1 MPTPPIS
8 DEVIAERVAAYLA
21 NDKNQVRA
29 AAALG
34 IARETLQNTLRH
46 AAERGFLGTKP
57 VLPGFRLSKT
67 TSVTDADGNV
77 VREFVQQKAGEAA
90 PYEMPD
96 GFTLKRDSAYLDG
109 EGRRV
114 GGWKISEPDKVAQMA
129 AMRAAVQGFKDEL
142 PRSEI
147 VQAPAHTLSDLLCQ
161 YTITDAHLG
170 ALAWNEETRG
180 GDYDLSIGERLIKD
194 WFAAA
199 IASAPA
205 ARRAVFAQ
213 MGDFLHYD
221 SFKSITPEHGHL
233 LDGDTRYPKM
243 VRAAIRVVRAVIRM
257 LLEKHERVD
266 VIMSDA
272 NHDPSSEVWL
282 REMFAEFLGDD
293 PRVAVDTTPGSYNV
307 LEHGLVSL
315 YYHHG
320 HRRNPSNVDSVFV
333 GKFREVYGRTKF
345 SYGHV
350 GHKHA
355 DELKSTN
362 LMKVEQHETL
372 AAPDAY
378 AANGGWLSG
387 RSAKV
392 ITYSSKYG
400 EVGRFTLTPE
410 MVAGAY
416 DAANDNQP
424 AKEQAA

>member
-1 MPTPPIS
+1 MNPEDIES
-8 DEVIAERVAAYLA
+8 AVAAYREHGEKQAAADSLGWTRSRLRRHLA
-21 NDKNQVRA
+21 RA
-29 AAALG
+29 AEIGL
-34 IARETLQNTLRH
+34 
-46 AAERGFLGTKP
+46 LGTDP
-57 VLPGFRLSKT
+57 VLPGFRLTKT
-67 TSVTDADGNV
+67 TTVTNQDGDV
-77 VREFVQQKAGEAA
+77 VREFVTQKAGESED
-90 PYEMPD
+90 YVVPD

-109 EGRRV
+109 AGRRV
-114 GGWKISEPDKVAQMA
+114 GGWKISEPSRQAAMA
-129 AMRAAVQGFKDEL
+129 AMRAAVEAFKDEL
-142 PRSEI
+142 PR
-147 VQAPAHTLSDLLCQ
+147 APSVAPPAYTFADILCQ

-170 ALAWNEETRG
+170 ALAWNEETGG
-180 GDYDLSIGERLIKD
+180 GDYDLAIGERLILD

-199 IASAPA
+199 IGMSPPS
-205 ARRAVFAQ
+205 RRAVFAQ
-213 MGDFLHYD
+213 LGDFLHYD

-257 LLEKHERVD
+257 LLEKHETVD

-282 REMFAEFLGDD
+282 REMFAAFYDHE
-293 PRVAVDTTPGSYNV
+293 PRLTVDTAPGTYSMI
-307 LEHGLVSL
+307 EHGDVTLF
-315 YYHHG
+315 YHHG

-333 GKFREVYGRTKF
+333 GKFREAYGRTRF
-345 SYGHV
+345 SYAHV

-392 ITYSSKYG
+392 IYYHSRFGY
-400 EVGRFTLTPE
+400 VGRNVLTPE

-416 DAANDNQP
+416 MAANDNEP
-424 AKEQAA
+424 MRRVA